1 MEAVINVNA
10 YPFFFYFFRPLAIFL
25 LNLIGFLYQ
34 LFDWATRV
42 AELSKYQFK
51 IKEKQITAFFFS
63 LPLSS
68 NSFVKSSAKNKK

>member
-1 MEAVINVNA
+1 MLVEAVINVNA

-51 IKEKQITAFFFS
+51 IKEKQITAFFF
-63 LPLSS
+63 
-68 NSFVKSSAKNKK
+68 FFATVI